1 MVASFQVSAAST
13 DLKVTGEIIQGV
25 STLTMDFN
33 VQATLQPRNTLDTTP
48 GLNLDGSAT
57 IEMLYI

>member
-1 MVASFQVSAAST
+1 
-13 DLKVTGEIIQGV
+13 
-25 STLTMDFN
+25 MDFN
-33 VQATLQPRNTLDTTP
+33 VQATLQPRNTLDTTS